1 MLSLN
6 AESRK
11 SLISKKLFWTALAI
25 MYVAL
30 LLIINFD
37 QVGDWHFILGL
48 LGCVGSIFIIKDFVL
63 KEAMALS
70 IYRLEYPKH
79 KAPRLF
85 CLVVA
90 IAMLILF
97 PFYKS

>member
-1 MLSLN
+1 MLNLS

-11 SLISKKLFWTALAI
+11 SLISRTLFWMTLAVI
-25 MYVAL
+25 YVVL

-37 QVGDWHFILGL
+37 KVGDWHFILGL
-48 LGCVGSIFIIKDFVL
+48 LGCVGSVFIIKDFVL
-63 KEAMALS
+63 KKAMVLS

-79 KAPRLF
+79 KTPRLF
-85 CLVVA
+85 YLVVA